1 MYKISKLVKY
11 AKVLLIYLKKL
22 FKKNDTLN
30 PNEQGEDDNIE
41 SKFKKKVENRHV
53 IKGFNR
59 VNNCFFEKNIIY
71 IPLAKVFKEK

>member
-30 PNEQGEDDNIE
+30 PNEQGEDNNIE

>member
-30 PNEQGEDDNIE
+30 SNKQGEDNNIE